1 MYRGHWNGIISQSY
15 RGFSM
20 ANAVFELPKTR
31 LCAAVV
37 LSWGYVDQQT
47 LETTTTALQAEL
59 GNGWSTTS
67 AFQFMAGKTAKAALD
82 TAAADEQVS
91 LLTAYNLAKLVCSEF
106 GLAAVNQPD
115 HIDRAELMAAV
126 SARH

>member
-1 MYRGHWNGIISQSY
+1 MN
-15 RGFSM
+15 
-20 ANAVFELPKTR
+20 NAVFDLPKTR

-37 LSWGYVDQQT
+37 LAWGYADQ
-47 LETTTTALQAEL
+47 LKVESTTAALQAEL

-82 TAAADEQVS
+82 TAAVDEQVS
-91 LLTAYNLAKLVCSEF
+91 LLVAYQLAKLVCSDF
-106 GLAAVNQPD
+106 GLGAVNKPD